1 MGIRRLFERSERPTR
16 ARRVAIIVS
25 LLLALVCP
33 VGSVGANEG
42 PKAGKTAKVRN
53 PAKPYNLRH
62 PLPFKFGERLVY
74 DVKFSKAIIHANVGE
89 LTFSV
94 LEPSGSKKHIKFEV
108 DALSKGALVSLF
120 GVKVH
125 DVFTTL
131 ADRDD
136 LFVYSTIKNLDEND
150 VRTRQEAVFDRQ
162 AASVRYTVS
171 NPAVPTQPVSSTTAE
186 SRPWVQDVVSA
197 LYFART
203 RKLKNDNREVAFY
216 ISDEGKSYHI
226 GIARLG
232 AEEIKTDVGTFKTFK
247 VDARIFDG
255 RFVRKEGQLHVW
267 LTDDARRIPVKAWL
281 KVPSGTVTFEL
292 KTLDEGTT
300 AITSASVPVESVAD
314 EE

>member
-1 MGIRRLFERSERPTR
+1 MEKRADCGRRRH
-16 ARRVAIIVS
+16 VS
-25 LLLALVCP
+25 VKWLGRFVVLSMLLAGTLA
-33 VGSVGANEG
+33 GGALAAEG
-42 PKAGKTAKVRN
+42 PKAGKTPKVRN
-53 PAKPYNLRH
+53 PARPYAIRH

-94 LEPSGSKKHIKFEV
+94 LEPAGSKQHVKFEV

-131 ADRDD
+131 ADRED
-136 LFVYSTIKNLDEND
+136 LYVYSTIKNLDEND
-150 VRTRQEAVFDRQ
+150 VRTRQEAVFDRH
-162 AASVRYTVS
+162 AGTVRYSVS
-171 NPAVPTQPVSSTTAE
+171 NPAVPTQPVSTTSSEA
-186 SRPWVQDVVSA
+186 RPWVQDVVSA

-203 RKLKNDNREVAFY
+203 RKLRNDNREISFY

-226 GIARLG
+226 GVARLG
-232 AEEIKTDVGTFKTFK
+232 AEELKTDVGTFKTIK

-292 KTLDEGTT
+292 KSLDEGTT
-300 AITSASVPVESVAD
+300 PITSLLEPLEADD